1 MSSKA
6 NTPPFAEQ
14 EPIQKEVQPSTQ
26 VQNSAHDHS

>member
-6 NTPPFAEQ
+6 NTPFAEQ
-14 EPIQKEVQPSTQ
+14 EPVQKEVQPSTQ